1 MICRCILILA
11 FVLVYSASLSA
22 APFPGPLPNEGLG
35 AVSPE
40 QKLSVLPKTFVKG
53 FAITGNI
60 EISTEELLR
69 VAQPYTNR
77 ELVMEQLE
85 ELRQALIS
93 FYVHRGYINSGVI
106 IPDQVVKDGIIHLV
120 VIEGRLIGI
129 EISGLNHFQESYIR
143 DRLAVD
149 SQGTLN
155 LNRLQESLQLLQQ
168 DQRIKRINA
177 DLQPGIRPGEAY
189 LKVKVQEESP
199 YLMTLRFN
207 NDGSPS
213 TGVYRGEVNFAHRN
227 LLGLGDPLTVDLA
240 VTEGALDIG
249 AGYTVPLTSR
259 DTALAIYY
267 RHNESTVI
275 EEVFSNLDIK
285 SDSDTYG
292 IRLRQPLLKTV
303 AREFAISLA
312 GEYRESHSFL
322 LGRSFSF
329 SPGEH
334 NGVAKVTVLR
344 LGQEFVKRG
353 SNHLL
358 VLNST
363 FNLGLAA
370 LGSTTNAHEPD
381 SRFFSWLG
389 QLMLLS
395 RLGESSTQVMLRT
408 NAQVSANGLLPL
420 ERFGLGGLNS
430 VRGYRSNLLVRDNGV
445 NSSLELRV
453 PLTRPES
460 NFGAVNFVPFI
471 DFGWGWNTDQAT
483 PSPSTITGIG
493 GGLQWRPTSQ
503 VLLEAYYGYGLTNV
517 KLENKELSDQGIYVQ
532 MTAEVF

>member
-1 MICRCILILA
+1 MSLI
-11 FVLVYSASLSA
+11 YSVSLSA

-35 AVSPE
+35 VVSPG

-53 FAITGNI
+53 FAITGNK
-60 EISTEELLR
+60 EIPTEELLR
-69 VAQPYTNR
+69 AAKPYTNR

-85 ELRQALIS
+85 ELRQTLIS
-93 FYVHRGYINSGVI
+93 LYVQRGYINSGVI
-106 IPDQVVKDGIIHLV
+106 IPDQVVRDGIIHLV
-120 VIEGRLIGI
+120 VIEGRLTGM
-129 EISGLNHFQESYIR
+129 EITGLKHFRESYIR
-143 DRLAVD
+143 NRLAMD

-177 DLQPGIRPGEAY
+177 DLQPGIRSGEAY
-189 LKVKVQEESP
+189 LKIKVQEELP
-199 YLMTLRFN
+199 YQMTLRFN
-207 NDGSPS
+207 TDGAPS
-213 TGVYRGEVNFAHRN
+213 TGVYRGEVNLAHRN
-227 LLGLGDPLTVDLA
+227 LLGFGDPLTVDLA
-240 VTEGALDIG
+240 VTEGAFDIG
-249 AGYTVPLTSR
+249 AGYTIPLTTR
-259 DTALAIYY
+259 DTALSLYY

-275 EEVFSNLDIK
+275 EEVFSGLDIK

-292 IRLRQPLLKTV
+292 VKLRQPLLRTV
-303 AREFAISLA
+303 AGEFAISLA

-322 LGRSFSF
+322 LGRPLTFS
-329 SPGEH
+329 SGEH

-353 SNHLL
+353 GNYLL
-358 VLNST
+358 AFNST

-445 NSSLELRV
+445 NSSLEFRV
-453 PLTRPES
+453 PLTRSES
-460 NFGAVNFVPFI
+460 SFGAVQFIPFI

-483 PSPSTITGIG
+483 PSPDTIIGIG
-493 GGLQWRPTSQ
+493 GGLQWRPIPQ
-503 VLLEAYYGYGLTNV
+503 ILLEAYYGHGLTDV